1 MAGASCKSQRLQ
13 TLNKTCAMK
22 ERWWKY
28 TYMLE
33 ITYIIGNVVT
43 YMLLDDNVGIEK
55 SPINEKPLEK

>member
-1 MAGASCKSQRLQ
+1 
-13 TLNKTCAMK
+13 MK